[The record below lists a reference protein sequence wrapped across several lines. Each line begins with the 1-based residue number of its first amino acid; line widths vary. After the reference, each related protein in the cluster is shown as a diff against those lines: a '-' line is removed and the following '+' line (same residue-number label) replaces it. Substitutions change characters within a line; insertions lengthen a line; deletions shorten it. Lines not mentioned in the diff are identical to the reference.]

1 MSLLYEHHY
10 EPVVGSL
17 APIEAELKAELY
29 VIIYDSVRKNFAIAV
44 SWYEECIRREWGVVK
59 NIDRYERKI
68 KLIRD
73 DGCWWVPI
81 DNLLQVERV

>member
-1 MSLLYEHHY
+1 MTPLRSI
-10 EPVVGSL
+10 GSVEL
-17 APIEAELKAELY
+17 AGLY
-29 VIIYDSVRKNFAIAV
+29 VIIYDSVLKDFAIAV

-59 NIDRYERKI
+59 NMDRDERKI
-68 KLIRD
+68 KLTRD

>member
-1 MSLLYEHHY
+1 MSLLYEHHF
-10 EPVVGSL
+10 EPVE
-17 APIEAELKAELY
+17 APLPPVNSDAFAEMY
-29 VIIYDSVRKNFAIAV
+29 VIIYDSVSKDFAVAV

-59 NIDRYERKI
+59 NIDRDERKI

-73 DGCWWVPI
+73 DGSWWVPI